1 MSTRELVL
9 LIAGL
14 VIGSGLTLFVWAV
27 IQLKPTYKRQMKRST
42 YIPPSIEGRRYQRKY
57 KKLNKKF
64 DNSLIKFQKAL
75 DKY

>member
-9 LIAGL
+9 LIAGML
-14 VIGSGLTLFVWAV
+14 IGSGLTLFVWVV
-27 IQLKPTYKRQMKRST
+27 IQLKPTYRKQMKRST
-42 YIPPSIEGRRYQRKY
+42 YIPPSIEGRKYQRKY
-57 KKLNKKF
+57 KKINKKF